1 MLSDEEIQE
10 FLALLLAF
18 SLRTRASGRN
28 IAELFGVSVKTMARW
43 FRAAR
48 GQEPVDR
55 MYYSRVDPIKQAIEA
70 MNLYSLKHNSYAK
83 VAAIALPSKKVEALK
98 ELMAK
103 AA

>member
-1 MLSDEEIQE
+1 MLSDDEVQE

-18 SLRTRASGRN
+18 ALNTRSSGRN
-28 IAELFGVSVKTMARW
+28 IAELFGVSINTMARW

-48 GQEPVDR
+48 GKEQVDR
-55 MYYSRVDPIKQAIEA
+55 MYYSRIDPIKYAILR
-70 MNLYSLKHNSYAK
+70 MNAHNAKHHSYTR
-83 VAAIALPSKKVEALK
+83 VVNIALSTKKVEALK

>member
-28 IAELFGVSVKTMARW
+28 VAELFGVSVKTMARW

-55 MYYSRVDPIKQAIEA
+55 MYYSRIDPIKHAIQR
-70 MNLYSLKHNSYAK
+70 MDLHSLKHNSYAK
-83 VAAIALPSKKVEALK
+83 VASIALPSKKVEALK